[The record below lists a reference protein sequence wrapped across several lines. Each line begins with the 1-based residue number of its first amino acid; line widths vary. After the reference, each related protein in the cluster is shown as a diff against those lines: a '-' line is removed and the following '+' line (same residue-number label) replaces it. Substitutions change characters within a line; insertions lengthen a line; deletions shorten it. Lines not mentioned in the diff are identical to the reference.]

1 MKGRHG
7 CKPMKIESPLML
19 ERNDQSG
26 KYGQIQG
33 KNLDLSDAQEVR
45 LLFSRQSLL
54 SVIGLIINLGLFQLA
69 LLIYGKN

>member
-1 MKGRHG
+1 
-7 CKPMKIESPLML
+7 ML